1 MRVLERTS
9 IEADGMFEDKR
20 GGFAICSYF
29 GSSCTDVKIKNNI
42 ATGVTF
48 AGFIVPGDDCE
59 TSPSNSR
66 FYNNVGHSTAGTMG
80 GYGALIYPLGGSATC
95 YEGSYFSGYK
105 NYYMGA
111 WGFFNTKEIRF
122 HHMTMIDNREGFG
135 ASLAISGSAA
145 YGGSLIQLMD
155 NKIYGE
161 TEATDCP
168 EDGSYCK
175 VIEKSGFLMS
185 GASESGKDLMPQMSS
200 ALPMYKIK
208 SMGSW
213 GGT

>member
-1 MRVLERTS
+1 
-9 IEADGMFEDKR
+9 MFEDKR

-29 GSSCTDVKIKNNI
+29 TSACTDVKIKNNI

-59 TSPSNSR
+59 TTDSKFS
-66 FYNNVGHSTAGTMG
+66 NNVAHSTAGTLG
-80 GYGALIYPLGGSATC
+80 GFGALIYPHGGSQSTC
-95 YEGSYFSGYK
+95 YEGSYFSAYK
-105 NYYMGA
+105 NYYLGA
-111 WGFFNTKEIRF
+111 WGFFNTKEVRF

-135 ASLAISGSAA
+135 ATLAISGDDA
-145 YGGSLIQLMD
+145 YGGSLVMLMD

-175 VIEKSGFLMS
+175 VVEKSGFLMS
-185 GASESGKDLMPQMSS
+185 GVSESGKSLMPQMSS

-208 SMGSW
+208 AMGSW